1 MNWRSPRELCGTV
14 PFLTNITISPMKTL
28 ILLDLDH
35 TLIYGSFAPSESA
48 PLLFEYSQFL
58 KVYER
63 PQARNFIQ
71 KLQSTGDIIVFTT
84 AKEDYAMKICELLDI
99 RPHQLLSR
107 KDCKKV
113 GDGFQKV
120 LKKNWLDTYQRIL
133 IVDDSP
139 NVWKTATSDSIHW
152 IVPSEFRGDA
162 ADKGLLACIDLLKFN

>member
-1 MNWRSPRELCGTV
+1 LEVKICILSELN
-14 PFLTNITISPMKTL
+14 FEHSFIYLTISILNTL

-35 TLIYGSFAPSESA
+35 TLIYGSYATSESA
-48 PLLFEYSQFL
+48 PPLFSYSQYL

-63 PQARNFIQ
+63 PHARQFISH
-71 KLQSTGDIIVFTT
+71 LQDLGDIIVFTT

-99 RPHQLLSR
+99 RPNQLLSR

-113 GDGFQKV
+113 GDGFQKA

-139 NVWKTATSDSIHW
+139 NVWKTPPSDIIHW

-162 ADKGLLACIDLLKFN
+162 EDKGLLACIDLL

>member
-1 MNWRSPRELCGTV
+1 
-14 PFLTNITISPMKTL
+14 MKTL

-71 KLQSTGDIIVFTT
+71 KLENTGDIIVFTT

-99 RPHQLLSR
+99 FYNQLLSR

-120 LKKNWLDTYQRIL
+120 LKKNCKYP
-133 IVDDSP
+133 V
-139 NVWKTATSDSIHW
+139 
-152 IVPSEFRGDA
+152 FRTT
-162 ADKGLLACIDLLKFN
+162 

>member
-1 MNWRSPRELCGTV
+1 
-14 PFLTNITISPMKTL
+14 MKTL

-71 KLQSTGDIIVFTT
+71 KLQNTGDIIVFTT
-84 AKEDYAMKICELLDI
+84 AKEDYAIKICELLDI
-99 RPHQLLSR
+99 RPHQLLR
-107 KDCKKV
+107 RRDCKKV

-120 LKKNWLDTYQRIL
+120 LKKNWLNSYEKIL
-133 IVDDSP
+133 IIDDSP
-139 NVWKTATSDSIHW
+139 NVWKTPLSDSIQW
-152 IVPSEFRGDA
+152 IVPSEFRGEV
-162 ADKGLLACIDLLKFN
+162 ADYGLLTCMESLASI

>member
-1 MNWRSPRELCGTV
+1 
-14 PFLTNITISPMKTL
+14 MKTL

-48 PLLFEYSQFL
+48 PILFEYSQFL

-71 KLQSTGDIIVFTT
+71 KLQNTGEIIVFTT
-84 AKEDYAMKICELLDI
+84 AKEDYALKICELLNI
-99 RPHQLLSR
+99 RPIQLLCR
-107 KDCKKV
+107 KDCKKM

-120 LKKNWLDTYQRIL
+120 LKKHWLDSYQKIL

-139 NVWKTATSDSIHW
+139 NIWKTPPSDSIHW

-162 ADKGLLACIDLLKFN
+162 TDDGLLPCLEMLTSI

>member
-1 MNWRSPRELCGTV
+1 LN
-14 PFLTNITISPMKTL
+14 TL

-35 TLIYGSFAPSESA
+35 TLIYGSYATSESA
-48 PLLFEYSQFL
+48 PPLFSYSQYL

-63 PQARNFIQ
+63 PYARQFISH
-71 KLQSTGDIIVFTT
+71 LQDLGEIIVFTT
-84 AKEDYAMKICELLDI
+84 AKEDYALTICELLDI
-99 RPHQLLSR
+99 RPNQLLSR

-113 GDGFQKV
+113 GDMFQKA

-139 NVWKTATSDSIHW
+139 HVWKTSASDSIHW

-162 ADKGLLACIDLLKFN
+162 ADKGLLACLDLLKFN